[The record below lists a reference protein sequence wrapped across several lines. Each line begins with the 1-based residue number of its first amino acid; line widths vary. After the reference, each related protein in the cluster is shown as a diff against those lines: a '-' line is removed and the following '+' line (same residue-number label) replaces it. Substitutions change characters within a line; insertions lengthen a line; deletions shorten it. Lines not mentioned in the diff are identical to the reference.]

1 MRLPILAASLVALMA
16 ASAPAA
22 AGPAAVLHAELAAP
36 LERPAEVIVDG
47 RMWSCSGN
55 ACTSRGADP
64 RPAVACRKL
73 ARKVG
78 AVSRF
83 ASPQAELDAAA
94 LATCNQDIK

>member
-1 MRLPILAASLVALMA
+1 MRPHVLAAGLVVSMA

-22 AGPAAVLHAELAAP
+22 AEPAPALRAELAAA
-36 LERPAEVIVDG
+36 LERATEVIVDG
-47 RMWSCSGN
+47 RIWSCDGK

-94 LATCNQDIK
+94 LATCNQDLK